1 VRCDQAGYL
10 LDDYLGDNLSQRERA
25 LFEEHLLDCPR
36 CAQELRTWP
45 AFERSVR
52 RALASSVQPLSLSAE
67 ASARLVDAAEESLQK
82 ARRSQRAARLARTL
96 SAAAALALLLVS
108 VLFLTGDIPIPS
120 QLKPVA
126 LFPDQELPLAD
137 VPSATQVPKGGPV
150 LANSPVLA
158 DSAAIRESLPHA
170 SVLFEPR
177 HMRPQ
182 DPFTIT
188 VFLESD
194 MSRPLESLRLDLD
207 VSGPTGY
214 YSFGLAVEGPLPG
227 RGVTILHL
235 TPDLLAETCEE
246 QYLMAPTDVFSD
258 AGTYNL
264 RLTLFDAVVDS
275 P

>member
-1 VRCDQAGYL
+1 MNCDRAGHL
-10 LDDYLGDNLSQRERA
+10 VDDYLSDNLSQRERV
-25 LFEEHLLDCPR
+25 LFEEHLMDCSR
-36 CAQELRTWP
+36 CGRELRAWP
-45 AFERSVR
+45 AFERSLR
-52 RALASSVQPLSLSAE
+52 RALATSVQPLSLSTE
-67 ASARLVDAAEESLQK
+67 ASARLVDAAEESLGK
-82 ARRSQRAARLARTL
+82 ARRSQRTAHLARML
-96 SAAAALALLLVS
+96 AAMAALALLLVG

-126 LFPDQELPLAD
+126 LFPDKELPLAD
-137 VPSATQVPKGGPV
+137 LSAPTRPPG
-150 LANSPVLA
+150 NSPVLA
-158 DSAAIRESLPHA
+158 DNAALPGSLPHA

-177 HMRPQ
+177 QMHPH

-194 MSRPLESLRLDLD
+194 LSSSLESLRLDLD

-214 YSFGLAVEGPLPG
+214 YRFDMAVEGPLPG
-227 RGVTILHL
+227 RGVTILRL
-235 TPDLLAETCEE
+235 TPDLLAQACEE

>member
-1 VRCDQAGYL
+1 MNCDRAGHL
-10 LDDYLGDNLSQRERA
+10 VDDYLGDNLSQRERV
-25 LFEEHLLDCPR
+25 LFEEHLVSCPR
-36 CAQELRTWP
+36 CSRELRAWP
-45 AFERSVR
+45 DFERSLR
-52 RALASSVQPLSLSAE
+52 RALATSVQPLSLSAE
-67 ASARLVDAAEESLQK
+67 ASGRLVRAAEESLAK
-82 ARRSQRAARLARTL
+82 ARRSEQVAHLARTVM
-96 SAAAALALLLVS
+96 AAAAMALLLVG

-126 LFPDQELPLAD
+126 LFPDKELPLAD
-137 VPSATQVPKGGPV
+137 LPSPTQPPKDGPV
-150 LANSPVLA
+150 PADSPVMA
-158 DSAAIRESLPHA
+158 DSAAIRDSLPHA

-177 HMRPQ
+177 KMHPQ

-194 MSRPLESLRLDLD
+194 LPRSLESLRLDLD

-214 YSFGLAVEGPLPG
+214 YSFGMAVEGPLPG

-235 TPDLLAETCEE
+235 TPDLLAEMCEE

-258 AGTYNL
+258 VGTYNI